1 MKQEFEE
8 WSEGKISLVRHEN
21 SYVNLSAQIAW
32 SAWQRAWNIAI
43 REQRRRDEEEIVAL
57 KNKITVATNAL
68 TSKVIGERR

>member
-8 WSEGKISLVRHEN
+8 WAEGKVTLVPHEHT
-21 SYVNLSAQIAW
+21 YVNLSAQIAW